1 MVFVEKI
8 IQLFKKKVLGLLD
21 FFSLAFRDIKKAYRE
36 FIFLEPLKFAK
47 FIKVLKV
54 VYLRL
59 VGNFLL
65 REVYL
70 L

>member
-1 MVFVEKI
+1 MAFVEKI

-47 FIKVLKV
+47 FTKVLKV